1 MSDVDLRSPDD
12 PKQQQRFRWVPGCIA
27 VLLAV
32 AVLLG
37 GAAFVV
43 VQGGDW
49 LSDQLASS
57 APDYSG
63 EGRGSVVVQVKDGD
77 TAAAIGSTLAKA
89 DVVKSEA
96 AFNEAALADERS
108 REIQVGFYRLPR
120 RIPAETALTAL
131 LDPDSRVGRTVTV
144 PEGLR
149 VSEAID
155 VLAGGTRFSSRSLTA
170 VLKRPD
176 RLPLPPYARGE
187 VEGYLFPATYEVQ
200 PNTSATDL
208 LAAMVQRFDQAASDV
223 ELTKRAR
230 ALDISP
236 AQAVTIASLVQA
248 EASRPQDMPKVARV
262 IYNRLE
268 AAEPLGLDS
277 TVHYAVN
284 SSGDIFTTRRERGVD
299 SPYNTYARVG
309 LPPGPIDSPGE
320 EALRAALYPAAG
332 DWFYFVTVNLNTGE
346 TRFATSA
353 AQHEANRDLL
363 ATWCTTHA
371 GRC

>member
-1 MSDVDLRSPDD
+1 VSDVDLGPLDEHEPPR
-12 PKQQQRFRWVPGCIA
+12 RFRWVPGCIA
-27 VLLAV
+27 VLLAL
-32 AVLLG
+32 AVLVG

-43 VQGGDW
+43 VRGGDW
-49 LSDQLASS
+49 VSGLFASS

-63 EGRGSVVVQVKDGD
+63 EGRGSVVIEVRDGD
-77 TAAAIGSTLAKA
+77 TAAQIGTELAKA

-120 RIPAETALTAL
+120 RIPAATALTTL
-131 LDPDSRVGRTVTV
+131 LDPQSRVGRTVTV

-149 VSEAID
+149 VSEVID
-155 VLAGGTRFSSRSLTA
+155 VLAAGTRFSTRSFTA
-170 VLKRPD
+170 VLERPN
-176 RLPLPPYARGE
+176 RLPLPPYAGGKA
-187 VEGYLFPATYEVQ
+187 EGYLFPATYEVQ
-200 PNTSATDL
+200 PNTSAADL
-208 LAAMVQRFDQAASDV
+208 LTAMVQRFDQAASDV
-223 ELTKRAR
+223 ELTSRAR

-236 AQAVTIASLVQA
+236 GQAVTVASLVQA
-248 EASRPQDMPKVARV
+248 EASRTQDMPKVARV

-268 AAEPLGLDS
+268 MGEPLGLDS

-320 EALRAALYPAAG
+320 EAMRAALYPAQG
-332 DWFYFVTVNLNTGE
+332 SWIYFVTVNLNTGE
-346 TRFATSA
+346 TRFATTA
-353 AQHEANRDLL
+353 AQHEVNRGVL
-363 ATWCTTHA
+363 ASWCTAHI